1 MVGRESPW
9 LAGLKSLQGAKTWI
23 YAPFDTLTTL
33 WKLGKARHSFFL
45 LYTIFLTHLRGK
57 HLKFGARRCSM
68 QLPDRMAALT
78 AFLSLPLAFI
88 PNPSPQNESRAFS
101 GAAKPPAFPC
111 PSERMAALRK
121 NQLTRELHPK
131 SGIPTH
137 PLRPW
142 QPERLK
148 AMSAA
153 AFMDPGTSL
162 TSCPIVHILSGL
174 EIGTSCPGQ
183 TGTVRLLCIKDYTR

>member
-1 MVGRESPW
+1 
-9 LAGLKSLQGAKTWI
+9 
-23 YAPFDTLTTL
+23 
-33 WKLGKARHSFFL
+33 
-45 LYTIFLTHLRGK
+45 
-57 HLKFGARRCSM
+57 M

-88 PNPSPQNESRAFS
+88 PNPSPQNKPRAFS

-111 PSERMAALRK
+111 PSEGMAALRK
-121 NQLTRELHPK
+121 NQLTRELYPK

-162 TSCPIVHILSGL
+162 TSCPIVHIPSGL
-174 EIGTSCPGQ
+174 EIGTFCPGQ
-183 TGTVRLLCIKDYTR
+183 TGTARLLCIKDYTR